1 MAKSQALPLPAQ
13 LWTADSIDL
22 TRHEHQGKL
31 LNREDGVA
39 LGKQQRK
46 IVARSRLAQLSQRP
60 QGITAQQVYQWSNL
74 GRLESLKPVRAK
86 RMSVSPFAFFRGMP
100 SLMLYDLAWESCH
113 SGLFQQICGDCHLL
127 NFGGFASPERNLL
140 FGINDFDETLRAPFE
155 WDLKRLATSLII
167 AANEIKQADSVGV
180 TAVQV
185 MLDAYRQQ
193 TIEKNVSSI
202 VPGPAN
208 ATLTWAQLL
217 QRHVQEWKQHYTLES
232 QAIERIRENYQH
244 IRSQVGTL
252 SHGEQMAILAAESRE
267 SQEVS
272 MFFQKKRDLIWAR
285 HQQESNTSQLMG

>member
-1 MAKSQALPLPAQ
+1 MTTDTFNQ
-13 LWTADSIDL
+13 L
-22 TRHEHQGKL
+22 
-31 LNREDGVA
+31 
-39 LGKQQRK
+39 
-46 IVARSRLAQLSQRP
+46 
-60 QGITAQQVYQWSNL
+60 
-74 GRLESLKPVRAK
+74 
-86 RMSVSPFAFFRGMP
+86 
-100 SLMLYDLAWESCH
+100 
-113 SGLFQQICGDCHLL
+113 
-127 NFGGFASPERNLL
+127 
-140 FGINDFDETLRAPFE
+140 
-155 WDLKRLATSLII
+155 
-167 AANEIKQADSVGV
+167 
-180 TAVQV
+180 
-185 MLDAYRQQ
+185 LDAYRQQ

-244 IRSQVGTL
+244 IRSQAGTL